1 MTELALLVSQ
11 IIKAIIAVAKAN
23 GVSPQVLIPQ
33 IQLELEATLAAEKA
47 AESTEAAGYAKKPV
61 DKKP

>member
-33 IQLELEATLAAEKA
+33 IQLELEATLAVEKA